1 MAPWC
6 SPSYEQKDTVETGCE
21 RVWKPQH
28 FKDVKDTNHFKHIR
42 ILLEIL
48 SILE

>member
-1 MAPWC
+1 M
-6 SPSYEQKDTVETGCE
+6 ETGCE